1 MKIGGKDMAKGE
13 IVINE
18 ELCKGCGL
26 CVEFCSQGCIAM
38 PADKVSPKGSLLAS
52 FGNPD
57 KCNGCGVCG
66 WMCPD
71 FAIAVYK
78 YVETKKPSPA

>member
-1 MKIGGKDMAKGE
+1 MAKGE

-18 ELCKGCGL
+18 NLCKGCGL
-26 CVEFCSQGCIAM
+26 CVEFCSRGCISM
-38 PADKVSPKGSLLAS
+38 PEDKVSSKGSLLA
-52 FGNPD
+52 FFVNPD
-57 KCNGCGVCG
+57 RCNGCGICG

-71 FAIAVYK
+71 FAIEVYK

>member
-1 MKIGGKDMAKGE
+1 MAKGE

-26 CVEFCSQGCIAM
+26 CVEFCSRGCIAL
-38 PADKVSPKGSLLAS
+38 PEDRVSPKGSLLA
-52 FGNPD
+52 FFIAPD

-71 FAIAVYK
+71 FAIEVYK